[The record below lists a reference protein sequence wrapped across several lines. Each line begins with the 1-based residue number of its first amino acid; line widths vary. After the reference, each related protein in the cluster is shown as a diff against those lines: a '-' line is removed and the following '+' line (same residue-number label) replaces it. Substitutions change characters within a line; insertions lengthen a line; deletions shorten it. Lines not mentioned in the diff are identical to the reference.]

1 MIILWKCLEPG
12 RTWNPLRRQKP
23 HQMSGFDVSTAK
35 LCTWMANF
43 FQPSYTVNWNT
54 WMAMAGW
61 ISTTLKI
68 KLGTHNDTHPEVA
81 AKEML
86 LNCWNMLKWDTSKFR
101 RTMQHEGARWFEI
114 FDVRGLRPWSSGDS
128 GCPLANF
135 WTSTVWVPSYRT
147 SAAQPASAGYHSYHL
162 WSRYFWV
169 KRLQVQAPAN
179 MSNCC
184 LRFSLPAGR
193 EGCIFGL
200 RLWGFAE

>member
-1 MIILWKCLEPG
+1 
-12 RTWNPLRRQKP
+12 
-23 HQMSGFDVSTAK
+23 
-35 LCTWMANF
+35 
-43 FQPSYTVNWNT
+43 
-54 WMAMAGW
+54 
-61 ISTTLKI
+61 
-68 KLGTHNDTHPEVA
+68 
-81 AKEML
+81 L